1 MNKAEKELFAMFVA
15 ELMNNKMLI
24 DDLWDETQHWKPLG
38 EFEVSGKEGKARGP
52 IFYDPSK
59 CDPPERVRNILEK
72 TDERR
77 RTSCEEK

>member
-1 MNKAEKELFAMFVA
+1 M
-15 ELMNNKMLI
+15 
-24 DDLWDETQHWKPLG
+24 LG
-38 EFEVSGKEGKARGP
+38 EFQINKGERRARGP

-77 RTSCEEK
+77 RKSYEEK